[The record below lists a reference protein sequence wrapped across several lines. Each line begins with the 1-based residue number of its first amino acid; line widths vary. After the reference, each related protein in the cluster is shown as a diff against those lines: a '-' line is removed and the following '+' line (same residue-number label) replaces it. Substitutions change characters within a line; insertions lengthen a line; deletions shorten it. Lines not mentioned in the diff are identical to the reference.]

1 MSQNFRKP
9 RNFIH
14 ESHEVDTIII
24 LQNTSELQWTV
35 REQLNVKALNL
46 SRLGVCPNL
55 EQNMTHLMCSLW
67 PFSFSWGTSQNLS
80 MYGSTGKGGT
90 GSTEVLQNA
99 KYHPTKCSAHQLL
112 DGSCALERRGWN
124 GRSKPWKT
132 SDLLILA
139 KELEQKLLQTVWSPG
154 YPPLLGRPPAAS
166 RINRAV
172 TVSVLPLPSDCV
184 RAYVHIWLIC
194 VPKIA
199 ESMRNQASWN
209 QQN

>member
-1 MSQNFRKP
+1 
-9 RNFIH
+9 
-14 ESHEVDTIII
+14 
-24 LQNTSELQWTV
+24 
-35 REQLNVKALNL
+35 
-46 SRLGVCPNL
+46 
-55 EQNMTHLMCSLW
+55 
-67 PFSFSWGTSQNLS
+67 

-112 DGSCALERRGWN
+112 DGSCALERLGWN

-139 KELEQKLLQTVWSPG
+139 KELEQKMLQTVWSPG

-184 RAYVHIWLIC
+184 QAYVHI
-194 VPKIA
+194 
-199 ESMRNQASWN
+199 
-209 QQN
+209 